1 MAKSVKVPTVAEM
14 EEYLKSFG
22 EDPIHNRINDADH
35 APMHKPMTV
44 RIFKVIENDNMPDS
58 AKVTAWNFCKQLS
71 KFSHAP
77 VSPADY
83 KRMEKFKGETELIDV
98 LLQACGGYF
107 PDPAFK
113 YNFDTIG
120 FSYSI
125 ALISISDHR
134 RQDCLALLDRV
145 TQYYVKTKDNWYTV
159 LLRNMQKLVKEYP
172 DLAPFKTALE
182 AI

>member
-1 MAKSVKVPTVAEM
+1 MAKAIKVPTVAEM
-14 EEYLKSFG
+14 EEYLQACKS
-22 EDPIHNRINDADH
+22 DSANRINDAEH
-35 APMHKPMTV
+35 WLIHKPMTL
-44 RIFKVIENDNMPDS
+44 RIFKVIEADNMPDS
-58 AKVTAWNFCKQLS
+58 VKATAWGFCKQLT

-83 KRMEKFKGETELIDV
+83 KRMEKYKGETEVIDV
-98 LLQACGGYF
+98 LLKACDGYF

-134 RQDCLALLDRV
+134 RADCIALLDRV
-145 TQYYVKTKDNWYTV
+145 TQYYVKTKDDWYTV
-159 LLRNMQKLVKEYP
+159 LMRNMQKLVKEYP

-182 AI
+182 SI

>member
-1 MAKSVKVPTVAEM
+1 MAKAIKVPTVAEM
-14 EEYLKSFG
+14 EEYKADSA
-22 EDPIHNRINDADH
+22 NRINDIDH
-35 APMHKPMTV
+35 WTMLKPMTL
-44 RIFKVIENDNMPDS
+44 RIFKVVEADDMPDS
-58 AKVTAWNFCKQLS
+58 AKVTAWNFCKQLT

-77 VSPADY
+77 VSPAEY
-83 KRMEKFKGETELIDV
+83 KKMEKYKGETELIDV
-98 LLQACGGYF
+98 LLKACDGYF

-145 TQYYVKTKDNWYTV
+145 TQYYVKTKDDWYTV
-159 LLRNMQKLVKEYP
+159 LMRNMQKLVKDYP
-172 DLAPFKTALE
+172 DLAPFKAALE